1 VKLNQLAGLRGIC
14 AWWVVFFHSLALVG
28 HSIPQALAHLIAHGY
43 LAVDLFFLLSGFVI
57 FLSYHTSLAKNF
69 PHGIGRFYW
78 NRLSRIYPLH
88 AVMLSGYLALFAA
101 FYFFSSSH
109 AAPESYT
116 WSSFFQ
122 SMFLVHMWVGSDLTW
137 NVPSWSISSEWFVY
151 LFFPLMAYSLRKLR
165 GGVTAHLAILV
176 LVAILLH
183 LVYAFSGIVS
193 LGANIPRMALVRTL
207 LEFLMG
213 VFIGSL
219 YINYRDFLEKYRN
232 IALAGFVGLCV
243 LYAGAALPDYSI
255 IPIAFALLIAY
266 LSVTSS
272 PITAVLSTPPLVY
285 LGEISYSTYM
295 VHYLIYDLLKA
306 AFMSN
311 ANQIKPLY
319 VWLSF
324 LLVFLLSTLLHH
336 AVDVPLQKYFRRRR
350 PARSTA

>member
-1 VKLNQLAGLRGIC
+1 
-14 AWWVVFFHSLALVG
+14 
-28 HSIPQALAHLIAHGY
+28 
-43 LAVDLFFLLSGFVI
+43 
-57 FLSYHTSLAKNF
+57 
-69 PHGIGRFYW
+69 
-78 NRLSRIYPLH
+78 
-88 AVMLSGYLALFAA
+88 MLGGYLALFAA

-116 WSSFFQ
+116 WSTFFQ

-151 LFFPLMAYSLRKLR
+151 LFFPIMAYSLRKLR
-165 GGVTAHLAILV
+165 GGVAAHLVILILV
-176 LVAILLH
+176 AVLLH
-183 LVYAFSGIVS
+183 LVYTFSSVAS

-207 LEFLMG
+207 MEFLMG

-219 YINYRDFLEKYRN
+219 YINHRDFLQKYRN
-232 IALAGFVGLCV
+232 AALTIFVGLCM
-243 LYAGAALPDYSI
+243 LYATAALPDYSI

-272 PITAVLSTPPLVY
+272 PITATLSTPALVY

-295 VHYLIYDLLKA
+295 VHYLVYDLLKA

-311 ANQIKPLY
+311 ANQVKPLY

-324 LLVFLLSTLLHH
+324 VLVFLLSALLHH
-336 AVDVPLQKYFRRRR
+336 VIDDPLQKYFRRRR
-350 PARSTA
+350 TASPA